1 MARDCFC
8 RLTAGPGGADTLP
21 FPRLAGILGFPSA
34 PSASSVRESESDAHC
49 ASEMSCAADAA
60 SGL

>member
-8 RLTAGPGGADTLP
+8 RLTAGPGGAAHLP